1 MSSKSDKSLKV
12 KVVNQTLPSLLGGSL
27 ASTLTV
33 TFKSIIIS
41 FKYDP
46 RLKIKGA
53 DIKDLFL

>member
-1 MSSKSDKSLKV
+1 MKV

-41 FKYDP
+41 CKYDP

-53 DIKDLFL
+53 EPCILNAQGTQLK

>member
-1 MSSKSDKSLKV
+1 MKV